1 MSNTT
6 VSSSVDNLLCSINT
20 SAMRDAL
27 ELQRGIQ
34 VIDVDNSG
42 NSDVTDSIQSALDDN
57 NEGVVVLPSGT
68 YLVSGTNSSATALRI
83 SSPIRLIMAP
93 DAKLLLAPTAAAST
107 SVLTIGAGNAT
118 LSDVV
123 VEGGIIDGNALVNG
137 SSYSTTGGGIVID
150 GPVSKVSIRDL
161 KITNMLGAGLACKGA
176 STNNRAKHI
185 SVENVGVDNCG
196 EGVRVEK
203 TDNFHMRGGW
213 ITDMKSQDCFEPHG
227 AMQNWSLRDCYI
239 ARPHSSNSA
248 VEVFPQHGDIV
259 EGLIENCVIEDDEM
273 RVSLS
278 SGTSASHYE
287 VSGLTVRGCHFKN
300 SHAYLGVGG
309 KFNNLTFDDNMFEG
323 PSNCPRGVPSL
334 KAAIDSY
341 RSSNTLNVINNTIFN
356 YAGPAVVS
364 QNKNLNVTGNTIYNC
379 CTNTGLSTANRITVS
394 STGGESLISN
404 NNIYDDQSTATA
416 IAGLAYNGARNRVIG
431 NRFSGFAEPINLDG
445 KATSDSIVR
454 ANSCP
459 ERYVDDFII
468 KTSASTAYAQISGT
482 NLTGNPYR
490 FALVTL
496 QPRGDISPAT
506 RYWPTWSGAAW
517 FINMDAAPASPVTF
531 IAKLQLQDDYDR

>member
-1 MSNTT
+1 MSDIT
-6 VSSSVDNLLCSINT
+6 VSSSVDTLLRSSNT
-20 SAMRDAL
+20 SAMRAAL
-27 ELQRGIQ
+27 ELQGGLQ

-42 NSDVTDSIQSALDDN
+42 NSDVTASIQSALDAN

-68 YLVSGTNSSATALRI
+68 YLVSDADSSGTALSI

-93 DAKLLLAPTAAAST
+93 DAKLLLASSAANSTAI
-107 SVLTIGAGNAT
+107 LTIGDGSAA
-118 LSDVV
+118 LSDVI
-123 VEGGIIDGNALVNG
+123 VEGGSIDGNALVNG
-137 SSYSTTGGGIVID
+137 GSYTTTGGGIVID
-150 GPVSKVSIRDL
+150 GPVSRVSIRDL
-161 KITNMLGAGLACKGA
+161 KITNMLGGGLVCKGA
-176 STNNRAKHI
+176 STSNRAKHI

-278 SGTSASHYE
+278 SGTSASDYE

-300 SHAYLGVGG
+300 SQTYLGVGG

-323 PSNCPRGVPSL
+323 PSNCTRGVPSL

-394 STGGESLISN
+394 STGGEALISN

-459 ERYVDDFII
+459 ERYVDDFIL
-468 KTSASTAYAQISGT
+468 KTSASTAYAPISGT
-482 NLTGNPYR
+482 NVSGNPYR

-517 FINMDAAPASPVTF
+517 YINMDAAPASPVTF